1 MPADLSSK
9 AAATEETKLKEIRN
23 PKSNEVWVFIEQR
36 DGKAADVS
44 FELLCKGHKLAE
56 AMEGKLKSIVIGDC
70 VEEIAKETFRFGADE
85 ALLIEHS
92 SLKNFR
98 TLPYSRIISDLI
110 KSQVPGIILFG
121 ATVIGRDLAPRVAS
135 NTKSGLTADCT
146 DLQISDVKY
155 IGKNY
160 SKLLLQI
167 RPAFGGNIIATI
179 ITPDVPTQMATV
191 REGVMELT
199 PLEKPNEIKISK
211 VEYKPNPADELVQII
226 DQHREDN
233 KVNLKSAPII
243 VAGGYGLNTK
253 ENFKLIETL
262 AHTIGGE
269 VAGSRAAV
277 DAGFVTPD
285 RQVGQT
291 GVTVRPKLYIAVGIS
306 GAIQHRAGM
315 QDSSKI
321 IAINTDPEAPIF
333 EIAHFG
339 IVGDAAEVIPAFIE
353 AYKHKLK

>member
-1 MPADLSSK
+1 M
-9 AAATEETKLKEIRN
+9 N
-23 PKSNEVWVFIEQR
+23 FQNEVMVFIEQR
-36 DGKAADVS
+36 DGKPADVS

-56 AMEGKLKSIVIGDC
+56 AMNGKLKSVVIGAG

-85 ALLIEHS
+85 TLLVDHP
-92 SLKNFR
+92 LLRNYR
-98 TLPYSRIISDLI
+98 TLPYSRILNDIV
-110 KSQVPGIILFG
+110 KSRVPRIVLFG

-135 NTKSGLTADCT
+135 YTKSGLTADCT

-155 IGKNY
+155 LNHEY
-160 SKLLLQI
+160 PKLLLQI

-199 PLEKPNEIKISK
+199 PIEKPNEIKITRI
-211 VEYKPNPADELVQII
+211 EYKPDPVDELVQII
-226 DQHREDN
+226 EQHRENN
-233 KVNLKSAPII
+233 KVNLKAAPII
-243 VAGGYGLNTK
+243 VAGGYGLSTK
-253 ENFKLIETL
+253 ENFKLVEEL

-315 QDSSKI
+315 QESNKI

-333 EIAHFG
+333 EIAHYG
-339 IVGDAAEVIPAFIE
+339 IVGDAAEIIPVFIE